1 MVTTHNKVATIQFDS
16 YILTRG
22 MMEHGF
28 EYGFGVCQELRASFL
43 QVIWIVFI
51 NQEVV
56 MRDLDRH
63 VITNPNILCTF
74 NHVPLNIHL
83 VEKTSK
89 TCIGTRIEFLQLV

>member
-22 MMEHGF
+22 MMEYGF

-56 MRDLDRH
+56 ISYLNRH
-63 VITNPNILCTF
+63 IIANPYILRSF
-74 NHVPLNIHL
+74 NLVPVYIHL
-83 VEKTSK
+83 VE
-89 TCIGTRIEFLQLV
+89 